1 VTTSP
6 DPQLVLVR
14 HGETEWS
21 LSGQHT
27 GTSDIPLTA
36 HGEAQARASGVVL
49 AGRVA
54 AGQHFDTVLT
64 SPRVRA
70 RRTAELAGFGGAVVD
85 DNLAEWDYGPVEG
98 RTSGEISA
106 ETGTDW
112 EIFRDGV
119 HVVGPEHAAV
129 PHPTAGETLDDVA
142 ARTAL
147 VVQRVLP
154 TLEAGGSALVFAHGH
169 VLRVLATTWLRLPA
183 TTGALLE
190 LGTASVSLLGF
201 GHGIRTIE
209 GWNLPSAP

>member
-1 VTTSP
+1 MTTSP

-85 DNLAEWDYGPVEG
+85 ENLAEWDYGPVEG
-98 RTSGEISA
+98 RTSGEVSA

-129 PHPTAGETLDDVA
+129 PHPTVGETLDDVA